1 MFNVDSI
8 NKDKKNNGVWADF
21 EGGSFLI
28 AYASKMSF
36 QRELARLQ
44 QPYARKIDKGTIDP
58 KISLDILAEALSK
71 HVLLDWKNVGANGE
85 EIEYTPEIA
94 KKVIIANDEL
104 RGFVSD
110 FSIELE
116 NFKQEALE
124 EEGKP

>member
-1 MFNVDSI
+1 
-8 NKDKKNNGVWADF
+8 
-21 EGGSFLI
+21 
-28 AYASKMSF
+28 MSF